1 MAVHKRPRCPF
12 GNPESC
18 DPDACLSPLSIDR
31 MDQKLAEYASLN
43 QRDKAPAYLSL
54 LSEILARPDQTA
66 IPADLHR
73 LVDTVVNEESVG
85 LVASR
90 QVLTELV
97 KALSEGKVVDAE
109 LRKQIVVDTLGI
121 VQPRQNSYDEQVS
134 ARVLRSQCL
143 SN

>member
-97 KALSEGKVVDAE
+97 KALSEGK
-109 LRKQIVVDTLGI
+109 QIVVDTLGI

>member
-1 MAVHKRPRCPF
+1 
-12 GNPESC
+12 
-18 DPDACLSPLSIDR
+18 